1 MFNKLRKVFFKSA
14 LVLISAIITPLSFA
28 QDAAPDV
35 LLEAVTV
42 EVIAIIRQDEDTQAS
57 NPAKI
62 ADLVET
68 RILPLFDFTHMTRI
82 AMARNWRLAT
92 PEQQNALTAEFKT
105 LLVRTYSTALSS
117 HGDQAIEFKRLRA
130 ASGATEV
137 TVKSVIKQAG
147 TAPLTIDYDMEKMAE
162 GWKVC
167 DIKIEGVSLITAYRE
182 TFAGKIREGGVD
194 GLIKSLADKNRQG
207 DTRARSHQTQN
218 FYIPVIF
225 RSLLLGSR

>member
-147 TAPLTIDYDMEKMAE
+147 TAPLTIDYDMEKMAA